1 MFDTN
6 VPQPWQGRATLVFV
20 LAVVAAGLGNT
31 FRLPFLIGEF
41 GGGPFIAVYFS
52 ALLVIVAPI
61 LVAEVAIGSFGRS
74 SPVGSLRWTGDQSG
88 APVQWS
94 VLGWFQSGL
103 GCLVAMSLWVMI
115 PWLVDFGVTIE
126 SGRLASASAQQVA
139 SHFIELV
146 EAEIDPVI
154 PLWAVCAAAT
164 VLLASG
170 PKVSITLIGWLVL
183 PVLCVALFSLVDFAL
198 VMGDLRA
205 LNDYVFVRRSS
216 ALDFEGAM
224 IAIGCALTTAG
235 AGLGV
240 GLTVGG
246 RTPSKLTL
254 ARSVLAALVLDSAL
268 MMTMVIIV
276 VSVMAAVNSVPVE
289 GISLVFVA
297 IPHAFVNLP
306 VGDLYG
312 AILML
317 VMALSL
323 FAASVVLLEPA
334 VVILTR
340 ELNVHRFAAAA
351 VIGFFAASGAYF
363 LGLWGP
369 DKLSEI
375 DALMAQF
382 LIPVSMCFLA
392 FFAAWQVSR
401 PLLRGE
407 LYREPGWLFE
417 MWWLSLRFVAPA
429 MLLVWLWWSLLS

>member
-6 VPQPWQGRATLVFV
+6 VPQPWQGRATLVFA
-20 LAVVAAGLGNT
+20 LAVVAVGLGNT
-31 FRLPFLIGEF
+31 FRLPFLIGEY
-41 GGGPFIAVYFS
+41 GGGPFIAVYFL
-52 ALLVIVAPI
+52 ALLLIVAPI
-61 LVAEVAIGSFGRS
+61 LVAEVTLGSFGRS
-74 SPVGSLRWTGDQSG
+74 SPVGSLRWAGDQSA

-103 GCLVAMSLWVMI
+103 GCLIAMSLWVMI
-115 PWLVDFGVTIE
+115 PWLVDVGVTIE

-139 SHFIELV
+139 GYFINLV
-146 EAEIDPVI
+146 DAEIDPIV
-154 PLWAVCAAAT
+154 PFWVVSAAAT
-164 VLLASG
+164 LLLASG

-183 PVLCVALFSLVDFAL
+183 PVLCVALFSLADFAL

-216 ALDFEGAM
+216 ALDFDGAM
-224 IAIGCALTTAG
+224 TAVGCALTTAG

-246 RTPSKLTL
+246 RTPPKLTL

-268 MMTMVIIV
+268 MMTLVIIV

-289 GISLVFVA
+289 GVPLVFVA

-312 AILML
+312 AMMML
-317 VMALSL
+317 VMALSF
-323 FAASVVLLEPA
+323 FATSVVLLEPA
-334 VVILTR
+334 IVILTR
-340 ELNVHRFAAAA
+340 ELKVHRFIAAA
-351 VIGFFAASGAYF
+351 VVGLVAATGAYF

-369 DKLSEI
+369 NKVGVF
-375 DALMAQF
+375 DALMARF
-382 LIPVSMCFLA
+382 LIPLSMLLLA
-392 FFAAWQVSR
+392 LFAAWQVSR

-417 MWWLSLRFVAPA
+417 IWWLSLRVVAPV
-429 MLLVWLWWSLLS
+429 MLLAWLWWSLLS